1 MSEKSLSVSVLDGRI
16 AYDASDVDSAFN
28 PEGRQAEQDFRD
40 YLEQRPYLDSQG
52 NACSPDGRPMPVDE
66 TADGYYSRLASETL
80 AVTSWDNMG
89 LVELAKMVYDAEQR
103 GDWTTAIDARDTI
116 AERLKALG
124 WSEDAIGATSNRLNE
139 IMKNGEPP
147 KQSTPNQEPTA
158 LTAPT
163 TLPTTQG
170 RDLLGVPQASAG
182 QMATA
187 APFFAAAKGDVG
199 ATGEK
204 QDLPGEVSGW
214 RAPGEWWEELTI
226 SPGYGRKRAGGSP
239 AHRFF
244 VSPPDGVPPAQGWT
258 GIYGVTESRSEKI
271 ARIHGGLPM
280 PGGNQDAYVWAG
292 SPESG
297 YLFCGVFDGV
307 GSGSLSNVISQTAAS
322 YMHEFASGRGYGEFS
337 GSSGPLS
344 LTMDDASRLITDYF
358 RTAKGELHRVAK
370 QSGVAGD
377 SNQDT
382 TGVVAFTFA
391 DKDNEGRKT
400 ACIGHIGDSRAY
412 LVRKGKGEAIQLT
425 NDHGEG
431 NVIYGGM
438 RGGSIGSPDVV
449 IVPLCEDD
457 TILLVSDGV
466 TGDKPHEL
474 LSTSEIGRLVRQSTS
489 LERVASNLLGASRKI
504 DDSTICVIRT

>member
-66 TADGYYSRLASETL
+66 TTDGYYSRLASETL
-80 AVTSWDNMG
+80 AATLWDNMG
-89 LVELAKMVYDAEQR
+89 LVELAKMVYDAEQC

-116 AERLKALG
+116 AERLGALK
-124 WSEDAIGATSNRLNE
+124 WSKDAIGATSSRLNK

-147 KQSTPNQEPTA
+147 KQSTPNRESTV

-163 TLPTTQG
+163 TPATQ
-170 RDLLGVPQASAG
+170 DVPSWRSLSQRRTNGDRPRFS
-182 QMATA
+182 
-187 APFFAAAKGDVG
+187 AAAKGDVG

-204 QDLPGEVSGW
+204 QGLPGEVSGW
-214 RAPGEWWEELTI
+214 RAPGGWWKSLTI
-226 SPGYGRKRAGGSP
+226 SSEYGRKRAGGSP

-244 VSPPDGVPPAQGWT
+244 VSPPDGVPPAQDGT
-258 GIYGVTESRSEKI
+258 DICGVTESRSEKI
-271 ARIHGGLPM
+271 ARIHGALPM
-280 PGGNQDAYVWAG
+280 PGEVNQDAYVWAG

-344 LTMDDASRLITDYF
+344 LTMDDASRLMTDYF
-358 RTAKGELHRVAK
+358 WTAKGKLNRVAE
-370 QSGVAGD
+370 QSGVAED

-391 DKDNEGRKT
+391 DKDNGGRKT
-400 ACIGHIGDSRAY
+400 VCIGHIGDSRAY

-489 LERVASNLLGASRKI
+489 LEGVASNLLGASRKG

>member
-1 MSEKSLSVSVLDGRI
+1 MSEKSTFVSELDGRI

-28 PEGRQAEQDFRD
+28 PKGRQAEQDFRD
-40 YLEQRPYLDSQG
+40 YLEQRPYRDSQG

-66 TADGYYSRLASETL
+66 TADKYYSRLASETL
-80 AVTSWDNMG
+80 AATSWDNMG

-116 AERLKALG
+116 AERLEALG

-163 TLPTTQG
+163 TPPRHRGGTSLAFPKPAQDNG
-170 RDLLGVPQASAG
+170 DGSG
-182 QMATA
+182 SS
-187 APFFAAAKGDVG
+187 AAAKGGIG

-226 SPGYGRKRAGGSP
+226 SPGYGRERAGGSP

-244 VSPPDGVPPAQGWT
+244 VSPPDGVPPAQGGT

-271 ARIHGGLPM
+271 ARIHGGLPI

-292 SPESG
+292 SPEPG

-307 GSGSLSNVISQTAAS
+307 GRGNLSKVISQTAAGC
-322 YMHEFASGRGYGEFS
+322 MREFASGCGYGEFS
-337 GSSGPLS
+337 GSSCPLS

-358 RTAKGELHRVAK
+358 WTAKGELNRVAE
-370 QSGVAGD
+370 QSGVAED

-391 DKDNEGRKT
+391 DKDNGGRKT
-400 ACIGHIGDSRAY
+400 VCIGHIGDSRAY